1 MNEPVELPSS
11 KAVMDRVV
19 ILRHLMRYVRMYMQ
33 DANSYTH
40 ARVLADTHALGIPCF
55 SLWLSSAVS
64 CSDSRDPFT
73 RQPLTPDMLQPRT
86 ELQKEI
92 AEWKLKQTCQEA
104 ELMHSDI
111 VQDVEEKA
119 EVDDVVEDLGDD
131 EDLY

>member
-1 MNEPVELPSS
+1 MC
-11 KAVMDRVV
+11 
-19 ILRHLMRYVRMYMQ
+19 
-33 DANSYTH
+33 
-40 ARVLADTHALGIPCF
+40 VLAGTHVHWMCPALAYDC
-55 SLWLSSAVS
+55 LLALSY
-64 CSDSRDPFT
+64 SDSRDPFT

-104 ELMHSDI
+104 EPMHSDI
-111 VQDVEEKA
+111 VQDVEEKG

>member
-1 MNEPVELPSS
+1 MPTATHMRASLQTHMHWTYPALAYDYLLP
-11 KAVMDRVV
+11 
-19 ILRHLMRYVRMYMQ
+19 L
-33 DANSYTH
+33 
-40 ARVLADTHALGIPCF
+40 
-55 SLWLSSAVS
+55 S

-92 AEWKLKQTCQEA
+92 AEWKLKQTCQVA